1 MPTLF
6 SDKKIKILEEIL
18 GSCSKVGSEFL
29 FFCPKCKHHK
39 KKLSIN
45 IEKDKFKCWI
55 CDWSGTTIKRIVV
68 RNGNFSQ
75 NREWNELTG
84 VVDLS
89 DYEKIFF
96 AEEKVVKKEETLS
109 LPEEFQ
115 SLCNKDN
122 SLTSLQARR
131 YLKERG
137 ISKEDILFWKI
148 GYCVSGDYE
157 GRVIIPSFNLDGKV
171 NYFVARRYDDINWQ
185 KYMNPSASK
194 DIIFNELYL
203 DWTQDITIVEGVF
216 DAIKA
221 KNAIPLLG
229 STLREGSRLF
239 KELIRNDPAIYIA
252 LDPDAERKA
261 EKLIKDL
268 LTYDAEVY
276 KIPIPAG
283 KDVGDMTHEEFLEC
297 KQQAVLIKDN
307 DYLLM
312 SKIWSL

>member
-1 MPTLF
+1 L
-6 SDKKIKILEEIL
+6 SDNAKYNILTEIL
-18 GSCSKVGSEFL
+18 GTSNKIGGETL

-39 KKLSIN
+39 KKLSVN

-55 CDWSGTTIKRIVV
+55 CDWSGSSIKRIIV
-68 RNGNFSQ
+68 RFGNFNQ
-75 NREWNELTG
+75 INEWNK
-84 VVDLS
+84 LS
-89 DYEKIFF
+89 GIVEITDYEKIFF
-96 AEEKVVKKEETLS
+96 AEEKNEVEEQILN

-115 SLCNKDN
+115 SLCNKDV
-122 SLTSLQARR
+122 SLMSLQARS

-148 GYCVSGDYE
+148 GYAVSGNFE
-157 GRVIIPSFNLDGKV
+157 GRVIIPSFNLHGKV
-171 NYFVARRYDDINWQ
+171 DYFVARRYDGKNWQ
-185 KYMNPSASK
+185 KYMNPAAAK
-194 DIIFNELYL
+194 DIIFNELYI
-203 DWTQDITIVEGVF
+203 DWTQDVTIVEGVF

-229 STLREGSRLF
+229 STLRESSRLF

-252 LDPDAERKA
+252 LDPDAEKKA

-283 KDVGDMTHEEFLEC
+283 KDVGDMSHEEFLEC
-297 KQQAVLIKDN
+297 KKKAVLIKDN